1 MLKTIEDKMSA
12 IKAINDQK
20 DKIDVVL
27 EKIRGVK
34 PAMPPL
40 TVQDIDVTD
49 LLPNLNEKLLP
60 LIQKGLQTKRQE
72 LIDQATKLM
81 K

>member
-27 EKIRGVK
+27 EKIQGVK
-34 PAMPPL
+34 PAMLPL